1 MTATPPI
8 AAKSPGPFSRFEF
21 LVAGRYLRARRKER
35 FVSVIAVLTLLG
47 VVLGVA
53 TLIVVMSVMNGFR
66 TELLGKILG
75 LNGHFVVQSVGD
87 GFDDYEDVV
96 TRLEGVEG
104 VRYAIPYVD
113 GQALASGISSATG
126 VVVRGISEA
135 SLGKLELLRDGATL
149 GGWDQ
154 WDAGQG
160 AAIGQRLAE
169 RLGLSIGDQITIINP
184 NGTLTPFGRTPAERT
199 LPVNVIFNL
208 GMPEYDGFYVYLP
221 MQEAQAYFRLYTD
234 QLRPGATMPGV
245 MATDEEIDA
254 AYERVYLASGV
265 EVFVAD
271 PDNIQ
276 GMRAKLQAALP
287 AAFDIADWQ
296 QRNATFFSALQVE
309 RVVMFV
315 ILSLIILVAAFNII
329 ASLVMLVKDKGP
341 DIAVLRTMGATRSS
355 ILRIFSMTGFAIG
368 LSGTLLGLILG
379 LVVAIN
385 VEAIR
390 SAISNFFDIAIFP
403 PELFLMSSL
412 PSRIDASEVTLVVLL
427 SLVLTF
433 LATLYPAWRAARL
446 DPIEG
451 LHQ

>member
-1 MTATPPI
+1 LTDAPAI
-8 AAKSPGPFSRFEF
+8 AAKPPGPFSRFEW

-35 FVSVIAVLTLLG
+35 FVSVIAVLTLIG
-47 VVLGVA
+47 VILGVA

-75 LNGHFVVQSVGD
+75 LNGHFVVQETTEGFAGYDEIVG
-87 GFDDYEDVV
+87 
-96 TRLEGVEG
+96 RLEGVDG

-126 VVVRGISEA
+126 VVVRGINEA
-135 SLGKLELLRDGATL
+135 SLSRLDSLREAATL

-160 AAIGQRLAE
+160 VAIGQRLAD
-169 RLGLSIGDQITIINP
+169 RLGLTIGDTITVINP

-199 LPVNVIFNL
+199 MPVNVIFSM
-208 GMPEYDGFYVYLP
+208 GSPEFDSFYVYLP
-221 MQEAQAYFRLYTD
+221 MQEAQVYFRFYEDSLKAGV
-234 QLRPGATMPGV
+234 PMPGV

-254 AYERVYLASGV
+254 AYERSYKASGI
-265 EVFVAD
+265 EVFVD
-271 PDNIQ
+271 NPDDIA
-276 GMRAKLQAALP
+276 GMKPKLAAVLEP
-287 AAFDIADWQ
+287 SFGVADWQ

-341 DIAVLRTMGATRSS
+341 DIAILRTMGATRGA
-355 ILRIFSMTGFAIG
+355 ILRIFAMTGFAIG
-368 LSGTLLGLILG
+368 LGGTLLGLALG
-379 LVVAIN
+379 LLVATYVEPIRAFVSN
-385 VEAIR
+385 VLNIP
-390 SAISNFFDIAIFP
+390 IFP
-403 PELFLMSSL
+403 PELFLMAGL
-412 PSRIDASEVTLVVLL
+412 PSRIDPMEVTTVVAL

>member
-1 MTATPPI
+1 LTDTPAI
-8 AAKSPGPFSRFEF
+8 AAKPPGPFSRFEW

-35 FVSVIAVLTLLG
+35 FVSVIAVLTLIG
-47 VVLGVA
+47 VILGVA

-75 LNGHFVVQSVGD
+75 LNGHFIVQETAD
-87 GFDDYEDVV
+87 GFAGYDEIVG
-96 TRLEGVEG
+96 RLESVDG
-104 VRYAIPYVD
+104 VRYAIPFVD

-126 VVVRGISEA
+126 VVVRGIDEA
-135 SLGKLELLRDGATL
+135 SLSRLDSLREAATL

-160 AAIGQRLAE
+160 VAIGQRLAD
-169 RLGLSIGDQITIINP
+169 RLGLTIGDTITVINP

-199 LPVNVIFNL
+199 MPVNVIFSL
-208 GMPEYDGFYVYLP
+208 GSPEFDSFYVYLP
-221 MQEAQAYFRLYTD
+221 MQEAQVYFRFYEDSLKAGV
-234 QLRPGATMPGV
+234 QMPGV

-254 AYERVYLASGV
+254 AYERSYKASGI
-265 EVFVAD
+265 EVFVD
-271 PDNIQ
+271 NPDDIA
-276 GMRAKLQAALP
+276 GMKPRLAAVLEP
-287 AAFDIADWQ
+287 TLGVADWQ

-341 DIAVLRTMGATRSS
+341 DIAILRTMGATRGA
-355 ILRIFSMTGFAIG
+355 ILRIFAMTGFAIG
-368 LSGTLLGLILG
+368 LGGTLLGLALG
-379 LVVAIN
+379 LLVATYVEPIRAFVSN
-385 VEAIR
+385 VLNIP
-390 SAISNFFDIAIFP
+390 IFP
-403 PELFLMSSL
+403 PELFLMAGL
-412 PSRIDASEVTLVVLL
+412 PSRIDPMEVTVVVGL

>member
-1 MTATPPI
+1 LTDRPAI
-8 AAKSPGPFSRFEF
+8 AAKPPGPFSRFEW

-35 FVSVIAVLTLLG
+35 FVSVIASLTLVG

-75 LNGHFVVQSVGD
+75 VNGHFVVQETLEGLNGYD
-87 GFDDYEDVV
+87 DVV
-96 TRLEGVEG
+96 SRLEGVDG
-104 VRYAIPYVD
+104 VRYAVPYVD
-113 GQALASGISSATG
+113 GQALASGTYAATG
-126 VVVRGISEA
+126 VVVRGVDEA
-135 SLGKLELLRDGATL
+135 SLQKLDQLRESAIL

-154 WDAGQG
+154 WDTSQG
-160 AAIGQRLAE
+160 AAIGQRLAD
-169 RLGLSIGDQITIINP
+169 RLGVTIGDTLTIINP

-199 LPVNVIFNL
+199 VPVNVIFSM
-208 GMPEYDGFYVYLP
+208 GSPEFDSFYIYIP
-221 MQEAQAYFRLYTD
+221 MQEAQAYFRLYED
-234 QLRPGATMPGV
+234 RLKPGTQMPGV
-245 MATDEEIDA
+245 MATQEEIDD
-254 AYERVYLASGV
+254 AYERVYKVSGV
-265 EVFVAD
+265 EVFVDD
-271 PDNIQ
+271 PDNIR
-276 GMRAKLQAALP
+276 GMQAKLEAALDRP
-287 AAFDIADWQ
+287 LIITDWQ

-341 DIAVLRTMGATRSS
+341 DIAVLRTMGATRGS

-368 LSGTLLGLILG
+368 LGGTILG
-379 LVVAIN
+379 LGLGLLVATY
-385 VEAIR
+385 VEPIR
-390 SAISNFFDIAIFP
+390 AFVSNLLNISIFP
-403 PELFLMSSL
+403 PELFMMAGL
-412 PSRIDASEVTLVVLL
+412 PSRIDAGEVTFVVVL

-451 LHQ
+451 LNQ